1 MVLGGTH
8 KIPAARET
16 VWQALM
22 NPEILARALPG
33 CEKLEASPDG
43 SYHAQM
49 KVGIAAVKG
58 TYQGRI
64 EILDPIPNELFRMKV
79 DGQGTGGFLK
89 AFGTLS
95 LASEDDGTLVR
106 YAGEAQ
112 VGGVIASVGQRLMLV
127 AAKQII
133 NQFFKAFAQ
142 QLGAGGEAA
151 EKPSGPP
158 GTAMPPQQS

>member
-1 MVLGGTH
+1 MMILGGTH
-8 KIPAARET
+8 KIPATRET

-22 NPEILARALPG
+22 DPEILTRALPG
-33 CEKLEASPDG
+33 CEKMEANPDG
-43 SYHAQM
+43 SYHARM

-89 AFGTLS
+89 AIGTLS
-95 LASEDDGTLVR
+95 LASEGDGTLVH

-112 VGGVIASVGQRLMLV
+112 VGGVIAGVGQRLMLV

-133 NQFFKAFAQ
+133 HQFFEAFSR
-142 QLGAGGEAA
+142 QLQAA
-151 EKPSGPP
+151 PSGPAATP
-158 GTAMPPQQS
+158 EPPV

>member
-1 MVLGGTH
+1 MILGGTH

-33 CEKLEASPDG
+33 CEKLEANPDG

-49 KVGIAAVKG
+49 KVGIAAIKG

-64 EILDPIPNELFRMKV
+64 EILDPIPNESFRMKV

-89 AFGTLS
+89 AIGTLS
-95 LASEDDGTLVR
+95 LASEGDGTLVR

-133 NQFFKAFAQ
+133 NQFFRAFAQ
-142 QLGAGGEAA
+142 QVAAGGETA
-151 EKPSGPP
+151 EKPAGPAATDP
-158 GTAMPPQQS
+158 PPQES

>member
-1 MVLGGTH
+1 MIFGGTH
-8 KIPAARET
+8 KIPAQRET

-33 CEKLEASPDG
+33 CEKLEANPDG

-49 KVGIAAVKG
+49 KVGIAAIKG

-64 EILDPIPNELFRMKV
+64 EILDATPPERFRMKV

-89 AFGTLS
+89 AEGTL
-95 LASEDDGTLVR
+95 TLTGQENETLIS
-106 YAGEAQ
+106 YSGEAQ
-112 VGGVIASVGQRLMLV
+112 VGGVIAGVGQRLMLV

-133 NQFFKAFAQ
+133 NQFFQAFSRQVQA
-142 QLGAGGEAA
+142 
-151 EKPSGPP
+151 PSS
-158 GTAMPPQQS
+158 GTASAADRPI

>member
-1 MVLGGTH
+1 MILGGTY
-8 KIPAARET
+8 KIPAAAET
-16 VWQALM
+16 VWQGLM
-22 NPEILARALPG
+22 NPEVLAHALPG

-64 EILDPIPNELFRMKV
+64 EILDPIPNELFRIKV
-79 DGQGTGGFLK
+79 DGQGTGGFLN
-89 AFGTLS
+89 AIGTLS
-95 LASEDDGTLVR
+95 LASEAEGTLVR

-112 VGGVIASVGQRLMLV
+112 VGGVIASVGQRLMLA

-142 QLGAGGEAA
+142 QLAAGGETTGNAA
-151 EKPSGPP
+151 GPP
-158 GTAMPPQQS
+158 AAGTPPQES

>member
-1 MVLGGTH
+1 MILGGTH
-8 KIPAARET
+8 KIPAQRET

-33 CEKLEASPDG
+33 CEKLEANPDG

-49 KVGIAAVKG
+49 KVGIAAIKG

-89 AFGTLS
+89 AEGTL
-95 LASEDDGTLVR
+95 TLTGQENETLIS
-106 YAGEAQ
+106 YSGEAQ
-112 VGGVIASVGQRLMLV
+112 VGGVIAGVGQRLMLV

-133 NQFFKAFAQ
+133 NQFFQAFAKQ
-142 QLGAGGEAA
+142 VAAGGETV
-151 EKPSGPP
+151 EEPP
-158 GTAMPPQQS
+158 GPAAINIPPQES

>member
-1 MVLGGTH
+1 MILGGTH
-8 KIPAARET
+8 KIPAQRET

-33 CEKLEASPDG
+33 CEKLEANPDG

-49 KVGIAAVKG
+49 KVGIAAIKG

-89 AFGTLS
+89 AEGTL
-95 LASEDDGTLVR
+95 TLTGQENETLIS
-106 YAGEAQ
+106 YSGEAQ
-112 VGGVIASVGQRLMLV
+112 VGGVIAGVGQRLMLV

-133 NQFFKAFAQ
+133 HQFFEAFSRQ
-142 QLGAGGEAA
+142 VQVT
-151 EKPSGPP
+151 SS
-158 GTAMPPQQS
+158 GTATAADRPA